1 MIALDPALVLA
12 AAPAVM
18 FAGVAKGGFGGAAAF
33 AAAPLLSFV
42 MPVTDAV
49 GLMLP
54 LLILMDAAA
63 LRVFWGRWA
72 RPDAYALT
80 GWLLVGAAVGWAL
93 FDSLSPAGI
102 QLALGVIS
110 LAFVG
115 FRAAQQVGW
124 RPEGGSEWRAGRM
137 AFWGSVAGVTSFVA
151 HAGGPPVAMTLIPR
165 NLDKTAYQ
173 ATVVLAF
180 AAVNLVKVPPYVGLG
195 LIRADTLIL
204 VAALA
209 PAAFAGVRLGVWMHR
224 RVDQKTFETVVL
236 VGLALT
242 GVKLMRDGVLGFL

>member
-1 MIALDPALVLA
+1 MIVPDLALVLA

-72 RPDAYALT
+72 RPDAFVLT

-102 QLALGVIS
+102 QLALGAIS
-110 LAFVG
+110 LGFVG

-124 RPEGGSEWRAGRM
+124 RPEGGSEWRPRRM

-195 LIRADTLIL
+195 LIRADTLVL

-242 GVKLMRDGVLGFL
+242 GVKLMRDGVLGLL